1 MWWVHPPRRST
12 KVSLL
17 TWLQVSRMILF
28 KKVTSEALTQW
39 PLSDPW
45 FVLLEVMKPSLS
57 PHSCRQS
64 PKHGQM
70 NTSSEQCCGKSK
82 LHLRKETLTLKQIHD
97 SQFALNPAVQVST
110 GFSCRAESLTT
121 TTLGCVAAPS
131 RCHTSNLWMCQIS
144 ELQVLSN
151 RVFRNLDYITM
162 SNYD

>member
-12 KVSLL
+12 KVLLL
-17 TWLQVSRMILF
+17 TRLQVSRMILF

-82 LHLRKETLTLKQIHD
+82 LHLKKETLTLKPDIN
-97 SQFALNPAVQVST
+97 SGTNPWLPVCPKSSSSGILWFLLQSWI
-110 GFSCRAESLTT
+110 FNDDNS
-121 TTLGCVAAPS
+121 
-131 RCHTSNLWMCQIS
+131 WMCCCTLEMSHIKP
-144 ELQVLSN
+144 LDVP
-151 RVFRNLDYITM
+151 NLRAAGPE
-162 SNYD
+162 